1 MGSKSLPPS
10 LVVASL
16 LAAILLAAGLWAL
29 TTTGFD
35 PGDAWTRL
43 IAWIIITQRELHD
56 GLATALRAV
65 QAEGSIA
72 APALVWLG
80 FLYGVFHAAGPG
92 HGKVV
97 ITTYLATQKE
107 SLGRGIALAATA
119 SLLQGLT
126 AIAAVFGTVLLLEQ
140 TTRQSQRLAG
150 NIELVSFALIAALG
164 AFLTLRHARRLYR
177 STTTTPC
184 SSCGH
189 HHHAPPPD
197 STDRGAFLTAILSI
211 GLRPC
216 TGAILVLV
224 LAIALDLRAAGI
236 AAVLAMSVG
245 TGLSTAALATL
256 ATLARDQAARL
267 AAHMDTDQTRLAHI
281 ADTIALLG
289 GLALLA
295 MGATLLHTTLT
306 MPAHPLI
313 RG

>member
-1 MGSKSLPPS
+1 MTTWRLP
-10 LVVASL
+10 LGL
-16 LAAILLAAGLWAL
+16 LAAAFLMAALWAL
-29 TTTGFD
+29 ATTGFD
-35 PGDAWTRL
+35 PGRAWAHAIT
-43 IAWIIITQRELHD
+43 WIITTQRELHQA
-56 GLATALRAV
+56 LATALRAV

-92 HGKVV
+92 HGKIV

-107 SLGRGIALAATA
+107 TLGRGIALAATS

-126 AIAAVFGTVLLLEQ
+126 AITAVFATVLILEQ

-150 NIELVSFALIAALG
+150 NIELVSFALVAALG
-164 AFLTLRHARRLYR
+164 AFLVLRHARRLYQA
-177 STTTTPC
+177 TTTTPC
-184 SSCGH
+184 GTCGH

-197 STDRGAFLTAILSI
+197 KAGPGAFIAAILSI

-224 LAIALDLRAAGI
+224 LAIALDLRTAGI
-236 AAVLAMSVG
+236 AAVLAMSLG
-245 TGLSTAALATL
+245 TALTTAALATL
-256 ATLARDQAARL
+256 ATLARDQA
-267 AAHMDTDQTRLAHI
+267 TRLASHLDSDATRLTRI
-281 ADTIALLG
+281 ADTIALIG

-295 MGATLLHTTLT
+295 MGAALLHTTLT
-306 MPAHPLI
+306 MPAHPLM

>member
-1 MGSKSLPPS
+1 MTSKSLP
-10 LVVASL
+10 LGLLAAAL
-16 LAAILLAAGLWAL
+16 LAAILWTLAG
-29 TTTGFD
+29 TGFD
-35 PGDAWTRL
+35 PGQAWSRL
-43 IAWIIITQRELHD
+43 FTWVVTTQRELHQA
-56 GLATALRAV
+56 LAGALRAV
-65 QAEGSIA
+65 QEDGGIA

-107 SLGRGIALAATA
+107 TLGRGIALAATA

-126 AIAAVFGTVLLLEQ
+126 AVTAVFGTVLVLEQ

-150 NIELVSFALIAALG
+150 NIELLGFALVALLG
-164 AFLTLRHARRLYR
+164 AFLTWRHARRLFQAKA
-177 STTTTPC
+177 TTAC

-189 HHHAPPPD
+189 HHHAPAPD
-197 STDRGAFLTAILSI
+197 KAGPGAFTAAVLSI

-216 TGAILVLV
+216 SGAILVLV
-224 LAIALDLRAAGI
+224 LAIALDLRSAGI
-236 AAVLAMSVG
+236 AAVLAMSLG
-245 TGLSTAALATL
+245 TALSTAALATL
-256 ATLARDQAARL
+256 ATLARDQAVRL
-267 AAHMDTDQTRLAHI
+267 ATRLDTDQTRLARI

-295 MGATLLHTTLT
+295 MGTALVHTTLT